1 MWNEHFPNL
10 VNKSKTILSE
20 ALCTGNL
27 TKNILMSNGYQ
38 YSFISSRQQELQE
51 NRGRGRDYSH
61 ENTEETHG
69 KYQDMT
75 VAHICQLHSR
85 WIRVLI

>member
-1 MWNEHFPNL
+1 MWNEHFLNL

-20 ALCTGNL
+20 ALCTGNF
-27 TKNILMSNGYQ
+27 TKKILMGNGDR
-38 YSFISSRQQELQE
+38 SLSSRQQELQE

-85 WIRVLI
+85 WIRVLV